1 MSTDG
6 VFEIPIETAYKV
18 FRENPFGMFAFR
30 LSPLYPDHA
39 HIGQTKVLIRFM
51 ARLCCDLFELRE
63 QQASHDHA
71 DIPVDTLVWPDNGPF
86 GVDPTLAARVV
97 ITGVTIEAVT
107 PFVERRNAREA
118 GRNACSD
125 RRAGQECP
133 NTRKRKAPST
143 SKTWDSTGHAQ
154 RRNRGWKGYGPEGY
168 EGTIYSD
175 DTSID
180 TPADSDSEMSW
191 RTIESIRDMPV
202 VPLSIRGWRQ
212 QVGALEQEDPAAV
225 DDEQLDPGDEE
236 RSDDE

>member
-30 LSPLYPDHA
+30 LTANHA
-39 HIGQTKVLIRFM
+39 HVAQAKVLIRFM

-71 DIPVDTLVWPDNGPF
+71 DIPVDTFVWADNGPF
-86 GVDPTLAARVV
+86 EVDPTLATRVV
-97 ITGVTIEAVT
+97 ITGITIEAIT

-118 GRNACSD
+118 DRDACVD
-125 RRAGQECP
+125 GRAGQECP
-133 NTRKRKAPST
+133 NTRKRKTPST

-191 RTIESIRDMPV
+191 QTIESVRDMPV
-202 VPLSIRGWRQ
+202 APRWIHGWRHQ
-212 QVGALEQEDPAAV
+212 IGLLEQEDPVAV
-225 DDEQLDPGDEE
+225 DAEQLDPGDEE